1 MSDTGCF
8 GKVPAHGDFVWQSL
22 PAKFVTPWDTWLQE
36 QLLGLQERRPHDWL
50 DAYLCGPIWRFV
62 IRDEALGHVT
72 WCGVVSPS
80 VDIVGR
86 YFPFTVAS
94 ALPRFA
100 PIVSSTRA
108 LSPWQAHAEEV
119 ILTALTETLSVE
131 EILARIRDF
140 PRAEIGER
148 AEAGAET
155 DVAGWSGQAS
165 VGDNWA
171 EQLLD
176 ALIFTSFEHPC
187 HWSRLDTESAD
198 TIYQITDGFRGF
210 EQLFTA

>member
-36 QLLGLQERRPHDWL
+36 QLLDLQERRPQDWL
-50 DAYLCGPIWRFV
+50 EVYLCGPMWRFV
-62 IRDEALGHVT
+62 IRDEALGHST
-72 WCGVVSPS
+72 WCGVISPS

-86 YFPFTVAS
+86 YFPFTIAS

-119 ILTALTETLSVE
+119 ILAALTEALSVE
-131 EILARIRDF
+131 DILARIRDF

-148 AEAGAET
+148 AAAVAATEF
-155 DVAGWSGQAS
+155 AGWQGQT
-165 VGDNWA
+165 DPEEDWA
-171 EQLLD
+171 EKLLD
-176 ALIFTSFEHPC
+176 ELIFTSFEQPC
-187 HWSRLDTESAD
+187 HWSRLDTETSG
-198 TIYQITDGFRGF
+198 TIFRITDGFRGF
-210 EQLFTA
+210 DQLFTV